1 MGEKGPRMEGKKTS
15 DSASR
20 TEKGR
25 RVYTGGSAEKVR
37 QRGES
42 TKVQGV

>member
-1 MGEKGPRMEGKKTS
+1 MGEKGPRVEGKKTS

-20 TEKGR
+20 VEKGR
-25 RVYTGGSAEKVR
+25 HVYAGGSAEKVR

-42 TKVQGV
+42 AEVQGV